1 MGVMGETDTQ
11 VNRVLVARW
20 AWIPVELRKK
30 FTPTSVVSILIAAF
44 SCGSFAATY
53 RAKFHEAEK
62 SRVADHQLLVKQSE
76 WQTKINETLIHVN
89 DTLTHLD
96 DRMSDQEQWRRGL
109 EYNAEHIV
117 IPKAGSHRAQKK

>member
-1 MGVMGETDTQ
+1 MDESDTQ
-11 VNRVLVARW
+11 VNRHLLESW
-20 AWIPVELRKK
+20 SWIPTAIRKK
-30 FTPTSVVSILIAAF
+30 FTPTSVVSILFVAF
-44 SCGSFAATY
+44 SCGSAIANY

-62 SRVADHQLLVKQSE
+62 GRVEDHHLLVKQAE

-96 DRMSDQEQWRRGL
+96 DRMSDQEQWRREL

-117 IPKAGSHRAQKK
+117 VPKQSHRTRKP